1 MTEPVL
7 PTAAAIVGLVVP
19 ALHITR
25 LLRDDVKRIKD
36 APKEIKDLGVDVD
49 SHADCLELLQT
60 VPQPEWDKLG
70 ADTVIKTQ
78 KAIRC
83 CQDACTG
90 FNTQLKE
97 WTKHSEPDGKLS
109 RRNRFQIGFFEKEQI
124 KVLQRQLQSGKAS
137 LNNTVAVASLYVGL
151 AMGTGARTLICA
163 T

>member
-25 LLRDDVKRIKD
+25 LLRDDIKRIKG
-36 APKEIKDLGVDVD
+36 APQEIKDLGVDVD
-49 SHADCLELLQT
+49 SHAGCLELLEK
-60 VPQPEWDKLG
+60 VPQPGWDKLG
-70 ADTVIKTQ
+70 ADTVDKTQ

-97 WTKHSEPDGKLS
+97 WTKHSDPDGKLS
-109 RRNRFQIGFFEKEQI
+109 RWDRFHIGVFEKEQI

-137 LNNTVAVASLYVGL
+137 LNNIVVVAGLYVTQ
-151 AMGTGARTLICA
+151 AMGTGTRTLICA